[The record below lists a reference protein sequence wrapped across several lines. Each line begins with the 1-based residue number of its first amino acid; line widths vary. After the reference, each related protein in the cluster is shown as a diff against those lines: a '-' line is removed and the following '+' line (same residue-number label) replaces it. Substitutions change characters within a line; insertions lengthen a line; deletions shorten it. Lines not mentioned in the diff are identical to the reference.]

1 MNTAGSITIKVAPK
15 VVMIDNYDSFTY
27 NLVHYLLHAGA
38 EVEVFR
44 NDKVS
49 IEELKKVEPD
59 AIVISPGP
67 GRPEDAGISPDV
79 VRHFSGIIPILGV
92 CLGLQVIAQCF
103 GGTIVHAQN
112 IMHGKTSEVS
122 SDGKH
127 IYTGIKN
134 NFIVMRYHS
143 LAANDKELPSC
154 LKITA
159 RSEDGEIMGIRHLNH
174 PTEGVQFHPESFM
187 TSVGKKLIR
196 NFINEAQDFSQ
207 TPVPFGK

>member
-1 MNTAGSITIKVAPK
+1 MNTAGLIK

-44 NDKVS
+44 NDELS
-49 IEELKKVEPD
+49 IEELGKVEPD

-67 GRPEDAGISPDV
+67 GRPEGAGISRNV

-92 CLGLQVIAQCF
+92 CLGLQVIAQSF
-103 GGTIVHAQN
+103 GGSIVQAQR

-127 IYTGIKN
+127 IYTGIQKS
-134 NFIVMRYHS
+134 FTVMRYHS
-143 LAANDKELPSC
+143 LAASEKDLPTC
-154 LKITA
+154 LKVTA
-159 RSEDGEIMGIRHLNH
+159 RSEDGEIMGIRHISH
-174 PTEGVQFHPESFM
+174 PTEGVQFHPESFI
-187 TSVGKKLIR
+187 TDFHGTER
-196 NFINEAQDFSQ
+196 TPNFM
-207 TPVPFGK
+207 K